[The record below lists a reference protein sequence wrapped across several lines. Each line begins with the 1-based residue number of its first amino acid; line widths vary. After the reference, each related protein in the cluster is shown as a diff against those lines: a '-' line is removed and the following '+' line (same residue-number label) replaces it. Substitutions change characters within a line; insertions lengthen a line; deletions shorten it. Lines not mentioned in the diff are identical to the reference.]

1 MDTIIESRTLQ
12 IKLADGT
19 RIRGEVNLNR
29 GNGYDRL
36 SDLVG
41 DYHENFLTVFNAAF
55 HQEDETAPA
64 SVHTIL
70 INKSH
75 ILFAIP
81 EDDMV

>member
-41 DYHENFLTVFNAAF
+41 DYHENFLTMFNAAF
-55 HQEDETAPA
+55 QQEDQATTATYQ
-64 SVHTIL
+64 TIL

-81 EDDMV
+81 EDDMA

>member
-1 MDTIIESRTLQ
+1 MDTIIESRPLQ

-19 RIRGEVNLNR
+19 QIKGEVNLNR

-41 DYHENFLTVFNAAF
+41 DYHENFLTVFNATLHNE
-55 HQEDETAPA
+55 HQTAPD
-64 SVHTIL
+64 SYQTIL

-75 ILFAIP
+75 ILYAIP
-81 EDDMV
+81 EDDMD

>member
-1 MDTIIESRTLQ
+1 MNNIIESRNIT

-19 RIRGEVNLNR
+19 QISGEVNLNR

-41 DYHENFLTVFNAAF
+41 DYHENFLTVFNAVL
-55 HQEDETAPA
+55 QDGCKDKSETYR
-64 SVHTIL
+64 TIL

-75 ILFAIP
+75 ILYSIP
-81 EDDMV
+81 EDE

>member
-55 HQEDETAPA
+55 QQEDETTPP
-64 SVHTIL
+64 SYHTIL

-81 EDDMV
+81 EDDMA

>member
-55 HQEDETAPA
+55 GQEDETTPA
-64 SVHTIL
+64 SCHTIL

-81 EDDMV
+81 EDDMA